1 MCAREFVNSLGEWAS
16 TSNEISYEYYLLL
29 CRSTDAITMWIS
41 SNFFSFFC
49 PLFMYHKSVIC
60 SAPPRNSIADALMLI
75 HTIHIWL
82 WCIQMLIFFL
92 FFAFS
97 HSFIPTLSLFF
108 PSKKQRKRNRTNC
121 GESVTLENGKETVFF
136 SIQRKEKNIIGLFI
150 NKLLQNKVTLAF
162 KIKPLKKSLRL
173 K

>member
-1 MCAREFVNSLGEWAS
+1 
-16 TSNEISYEYYLLL
+16 
-29 CRSTDAITMWIS
+29 
-41 SNFFSFFC
+41 
-49 PLFMYHKSVIC
+49 
-60 SAPPRNSIADALMLI
+60 
-75 HTIHIWL
+75 
-82 WCIQMLIFFL
+82 MLIFFL

-108 PSKKQRKRNRTNC
+108 PSKKQRKRNGTNC